1 MKESLRVL
9 AAVLGVIVWFGLFT
23 GCAPMLAKDSKTPAD
38 LAGEDESGEA
48 PEEVYKITFSK
59 PKPAL
64 AQEEHAP
71 KKEKWEPKPMFPEAQ
86 QPTAKAPVEPAPKP
100 VQTTPT
106 PKPEPQPVV
115 TATPSQQ
122 PTPTSTPYVDL
133 EARKAADEAA
143 AIALQ
148 ARETA
153 ENAANVAIET
163 AKVVI
168 ATAEA
173 GQQGSTSS
181 GNTTTATKPTFA
193 APTIPTDCKTNTA
206 KELLFKN
213 NHSLP
218 VFLRIDGKYTTR
230 WVQPK
235 QTLLVCLP
243 AETTKHVVEAFA
255 GTDGVI
261 SQVAMKDPSL
271 SIWDTDMY
279 TGSRGGP
286 FLALGS
292 SNFRSYIPPT
302 QPTKK

>member
-1 MKESLRVL
+1 MKSLKVF
-9 AAVLGVIVWFGLFT
+9 AAVLGVLAWFSLFG
-23 GCAPMLAKDSKTPAD
+23 GCAPLLPKGSKTPAD
-38 LAGEDESGEA
+38 LAGEDDAGEA
-48 PEEVYKITFSK
+48 PEEVYKITFT
-59 PKPAL
+59 KPAPTM
-64 AQEEHAP
+64 QEPAP
-71 KKEKWEPKPMFPEAQ
+71 AKEKWEPKPMFPEAQ
-86 QPTAKAPVEPAPKP
+86 
-100 VQTTPT
+100 PT
-106 PKPEPQPVV
+106 PKPAVV
-115 TATPSQQ
+115 ATPATQ
-122 PTPTSTPYVDL
+122 PTPNIDYA
-133 EARKAADEAA
+133 ARQAADEAA

-153 ENAANVAIET
+153 ENAANLAGET
-163 AKVVI
+163 AKVII
-168 ATAEA
+168 ATANA
-173 GQQGSTSS
+173 GQQGSTSN
-181 GNTTTATKPTFA
+181 GNTTSTTKPAFA

-213 NHSLP
+213 NHTLP

-255 GTDGVI
+255 GENGVI

-286 FLALGS
+286 YLALAPG
-292 SNFRSYIPPT
+292 NFRSYIPPT